1 MNLNRK
7 FPNFYAGCKGVY
19 VVMIPTD
26 MQWNALLQRHATV
39 TVTLDDRKVTGDLYN
54 VTDEQVILIVQ
65 DKEGLFEVLNR
76 ADVRDMSW

>member
-1 MNLNRK
+1 
-7 FPNFYAGCKGVY
+7 
-19 VVMIPTD
+19 MIPTD

-39 TVTLDDRKVTGDLYN
+39 TVTLDDRKITGDLYN

-65 DKEGLFEVLNR
+65 DKDGLFEVLNR